1 MSGWEEE
8 FVERVVI
15 RQIFIHIYEDYETL
29 QVDAKELEILL
40 KYSKMTKIVII
51 SYIVYTTSTMFAYVI
66 IGQIPYYMDLINPLN
81 ETRPRYYP
89 AEVNYVLFE
98 EDNYYLAVTTHE
110 LFGVVYGVNL
120 IVLSDLILFLCSR
133 HTCALFGVLKYK
145 ILSINKNK
153 DGEFL
158 DVDDPV
164 MYENACACA
173 KLHIRI
179 LAFIELTNS
188 CFAMALL
195 LLFSTTVMIMSFHLS
210 MIILKQQ
217 DFNYFVK
224 GVSIAIGQAIHIFFN
239 CFTGQ
244 MVQSQSSNLTSH
256 LYDFHWYDTKKKIA
270 MVIYYMTSRSLIE
283 CNLNVGKTLV
293 LGLDLYTTIMKTI
306 FSYLNVL
313 NSRHN
318 AN

>member
-1 MSGWEEE
+1 MDYFLECTSMAAVIPMLWISYFFLTAKTEN
-8 FVERVVI
+8 I

-81 ETRPRYYP
+81 ETRPR
-89 AEVNYVLFE
+89 
-98 EDNYYLAVTTHE
+98 
-110 LFGVVYGVNL
+110 
-120 IVLSDLILFLCSR
+120 
-133 HTCALFGVLKYK
+133 YK